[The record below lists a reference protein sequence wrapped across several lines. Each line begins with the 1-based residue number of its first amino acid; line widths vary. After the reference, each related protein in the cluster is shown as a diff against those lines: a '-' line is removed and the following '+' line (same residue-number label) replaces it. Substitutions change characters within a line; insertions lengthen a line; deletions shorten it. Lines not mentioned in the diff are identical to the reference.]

1 MIAAPKWMTAAAAT
15 YSAADEP
22 VKTASGAGR
31 MKLSFAPYELQLR
44 HSFNLAKFSRTT
56 TPDVLVKIELDG
68 VTGYGEASMPPYLG
82 ESVESVTRYLSS
94 LDLGQFA
101 DPVPP
106 RGDSRLHG

>member
-1 MIAAPKWMTAAAAT
+1 MGMGEMCYICGMDRREFIKGAMMGAAMIAAPKWMTAAAAT
-15 YSAADEP
+15 YSAAGEP
-22 VKTASGAGR
+22 VKAASGAGR

-82 ESVESVTRYLSS
+82 ESV
-94 LDLGQFA
+94 
-101 DPVPP
+101 
-106 RGDSRLHG
+106 